1 MYICMEIRLLAIDEP
16 TYPDGSDIAYFM
28 LAIEESVSDYDVIVA
43 PEAAF
48 STKPVLPKEGK
59 DRLVERI
66 RGASEGSSTLVLP
79 GTFLWKDNG
88 QLYNSSPIVSDGRV
102 LKEYFKETTDRQD
115 QYVAD
120 TEGLVHITG
129 NNQGGADWNGIN
141 VGVEICRD
149 HGMGRLKRW
158 IENFGMR
165 KPVDLHVVLSRGIYY
180 HPPHDMSGEQGS
192 FVLCDGVNGS
202 SDVRRNSRLLQGE
215 HTFFGTRYRL

>member
-1 MYICMEIRLLAIDEP
+1 MMLLLLLKPHFLLSLSCLKKAKTDLLRGLGARL
-16 TYPDGSDIAYFM
+16 
-28 LAIEESVSDYDVIVA
+28 
-43 PEAAF
+43 
-48 STKPVLPKEGK
+48 
-59 DRLVERI
+59 
-66 RGASEGSSTLVLP
+66 RGAALLYCPERFFGKTMDSYTIHRQLCQMEECSKSILRKLLIARINTLLIP
-79 GTFLWKDNG
+79 RDLFISLG
-88 QLYNSSPIVSDGRV
+88 
-102 LKEYFKETTDRQD
+102 
-115 QYVAD
+115 
-120 TEGLVHITG
+120 ITK
-129 NNQGGADWNGIN
+129 GGADWNGIN

-215 HTFFGTRYRL
+215 HTFFGTR